1 MEFRAADLIMI
12 EVNNGTS
19 ATYELLIVFIGKSVA
34 ATALTHLWYQI
45 QFISLTRSLFVLFLF
60 FNKLERFIAFV
71 KASVCGQG

>member
-34 ATALTHLWYQI
+34 ATALTHLRYQI

-60 FNKLERFIAFV
+60 FNKLERFIDFV